1 MALRWAGIGSPVK
14 IGQLKPASSSS
25 SADPADHIPI
35 EADRGFRIV
44 TAYSGLGRK
53 SVNFEQNPRS
63 ASSRITGQVRSESAV
78 KFVRN
83 TQEERMKSLNTLPA
97 YVIGVFVVWA
107 LVFGI
112 GYFRYGSTPGHPIL
126 HVFGGFLLGMLSM
139 YIATRVYPSKRKNSN
154 T

>member
-44 TAYSGLGRK
+44 TAHSGLGRK

-63 ASSRITGQVRSESAV
+63 ASSRITGHVRSESAV
-78 KFVRN
+78 NLVRN
-83 TQEERMKSLNTLPA
+83 THNTLKRPMESDTGPE
-97 YVIGVFVVWA
+97 VSPRKI
-107 LVFGI
+107 
-112 GYFRYGSTPGHPIL
+112 YFHYLRLAIAQQKPNEEFNY
-126 HVFGGFLLGMLSM
+126 LLKAFSSAQRLESQLMGLFTLFT
-139 YIATRVYPSKRKNSN
+139 A
-154 T
+154 

>member
-83 TQEERMKSLNTLPA
+83 TQLHSRISARRLIAVGRERFH
-97 YVIGVFVVWA
+97 V
-107 LVFGI
+107 
-112 GYFRYGSTPGHPIL
+112 RGH
-126 HVFGGFLLGMLSM
+126 
-139 YIATRVYPSKRKNSN
+139 
-154 T
+154 

>member
-44 TAYSGLGRK
+44 TAHSGPGRK

-63 ASSRITGQVRSESAV
+63 ASSRITGHVRSESAV
-78 KFVRN
+78 NLVRN
-83 TQEERMKSLNTLPA
+83 THFIERNARSTSA
-97 YVIGVFVVWA
+97 RA
-107 LVFGI
+107 L
-112 GYFRYGSTPGHPIL
+112 
-126 HVFGGFLLGMLSM
+126 
-139 YIATRVYPSKRKNSN
+139 
-154 T
+154 